1 MVTVYAK
8 DRSGA
13 EALLEGESDIV
24 GACKVENLLVLP
36 EEGTGREVVQF
47 PGVHFVAE
55 HGEAV
60 KK

>member
-1 MVTVYAK
+1 MYAR
-8 DRSGA
+8 DQSGA
-13 EALLEGESDIV
+13 EALTDGESDII
-24 GACKVENLLVLP
+24 GACKVETLIVLP
-36 EEGTGREVVQF
+36 EEGNGREVVQF